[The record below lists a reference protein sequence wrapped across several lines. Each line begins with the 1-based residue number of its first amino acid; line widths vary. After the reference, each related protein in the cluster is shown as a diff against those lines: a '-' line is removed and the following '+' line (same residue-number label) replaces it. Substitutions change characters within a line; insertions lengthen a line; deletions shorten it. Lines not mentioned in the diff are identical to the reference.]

1 MSITSYKDW
10 IENIE
15 SELINSF
22 DIKDDYGLIEP
33 MNYILSIGGKRI
45 RPAMVLLTYQMF
57 RDNPEEIVPQ
67 AVVVEA
73 FHNFTLMH
81 DDIMDEAPVRRGK
94 TTVHKKWDVSTAI
107 LSGDAMLVKCY
118 QMLADAPKESVQQ
131 FSQMAMDV
139 CLGQMMDMNF
149 EEREDVEVEEY
160 IEMIR
165 LKTAVLIGYS
175 MELGARLAGARE
187 SDVKACRECGINIG
201 LSFQLM
207 DDILDAFGKTEET
220 GKQVG
225 GDILA
230 DKKTFLTLLTK
241 EKTAQNTDY
250 SRASQLAGQ
259 DKVNAFLSL
268 YNSLGVK
275 EDAEKRMEG
284 YYQESLSD
292 LRKIDAPDER
302 KKPIFD
308 LFNFL
313 STRNF

>member
-1 MSITSYKDW
+1 MSITAYKDW
-10 IENIE
+10 IDKIE
-15 SELINSF
+15 KELVSAF
-22 DIKDDYGLIEP
+22 DQRDDYGLIEP

-45 RPAMVLLTYQMF
+45 RPALVLMTYQMF
-57 RDNPEEIVPQ
+57 KDSAEDILSE

-118 QMLADAPKESVQQ
+118 QMLANAPKESIGH
-131 FSQMAMDV
+131 FSDMALDV

-149 EEREDVEVEEY
+149 EEREDVTVEEY

-175 MELGARLAGARE
+175 MELGAALAGASE
-187 SDVKACRECGINIG
+187 EGVNACRKCGINIG

-230 DKKTFLTLLTK
+230 DKKNF
-241 EKTAQNTDY
+241 
-250 SRASQLAGQ
+250 
-259 DKVNAFLSL
+259 
-268 YNSLGVK
+268 
-275 EDAEKRMEG
+275 
-284 YYQESLSD
+284 
-292 LRKIDAPDER
+292 
-302 KKPIFD
+302 FD
-308 LFNFL
+308 
-313 STRNF
+313 SHG

>member
-1 MSITSYKDW
+1 MSITGYKDW
-10 IENIE
+10 VESIEKELE
-15 SELINSF
+15 SSF
-22 DIKDDYGLIEP
+22 DIQDDYGLIEP

-45 RPAMVLLTYQMF
+45 RPALVLLTYQLF
-57 RDNPEEIVPQ
+57 KDAPKDILKE

-94 TTVHKKWDVSTAI
+94 TTVHKKWDTSTAI
-107 LSGDAMLVKCY
+107 LSGDAMLVKCF
-118 QMLADAPKESVQQ
+118 QMLHSAPKESVQK
-131 FSQMAMDV
+131 FAQMAMDV

-149 EEREDVEVEEY
+149 EERDDVAVEEY

-175 MELGARLAGARE
+175 MELGARMAGADE
-187 SDVKACRECGINIG
+187 NDIKACMNCGINIG

-207 DDILDAFGKTEET
+207 DDILDAFGITEET

-230 DKKTFLTLLTK
+230 DKKTFLTLYLK
-241 EKTAQNTDY
+241 QQSEDDEEYNSAMKLEGEN
-250 SRASQLAGQ
+250 
-259 DKVNAFLSL
+259 KVNTILEL
-268 YNSLGVK
+268 YSKYKVK
-275 EDAEKRMEG
+275 EEAEKKMTK
-284 YYQESLSD
+284 YYLDSISD
-292 LRKIDAPDER
+292 LKGINASEER